1 MKPILLTLALA
12 LASDDRAADV
22 AAIRAHI
29 ESIFQAFIDK
39 DVRALE
45 ATHGTEWRGL
55 MPGSPEPIRGR
66 DGYMPPELITVGF
79 GPGGFGTRE
88 LVVAGARDFAASGAK
103 LTRLLFP
110 RTEFQAYGSTVILY
124 TSYETDVTKDGRT
137 RTERGLATEVFV
149 QQDGRWLNTAWQLSP
164 TSNQ

>member
-12 LASDDRAADV
+12 LASEDRAADV

-45 ATHGTEWRGL
+45 ATHGTEWRGF

-66 DGYMPPELITVGF
+66 DGYMKVTSFVATQPKGQGSVAYRISNF
-79 GPGGFGTRE
+79 D
-88 LVVAGARDFAASGAK
+88 VVFYGDTAVASFVA
-103 LTRLLFP
+103 
-110 RTEFQAYGSTVILY
+110 
-124 TSYETDVTKDGRT
+124 ETDAAY
-137 RTERGLATEVFV
+137 ERKR
-149 QQDGRWLNTAWQLSP
+149 QRRS
-164 TSNQ
+164 

>member
-1 MKPILLTLALA
+1 MRHVTSVLPVI
-12 LASDDRAADV
+12 LASLASLASGLAAGCKGYSAVDFDKPLKLGGKN
-22 AAIRAHI
+22 I
-29 ESIFQAFIDK
+29 EADQLNS
-39 DVRALE
+39 
-45 ATHGTEWRGL
+45 
-55 MPGSPEPIRGR
+55 GR

-88 LVVAGARDFAASGAK
+88 LVLAGVRDFAASGAK
-103 LTRLLFP
+103 LTRLVFP